1 MILNIFGF
9 VVNLVLGESFPAYTV
24 IEYLLRLKSCM
35 CKHLCMCKYL
45 CNEVNRLL
53 QLGPLIFPLIQL
65 DLLQYSNATPGQ
77 TVTKK
82 LQLPSRGNECCY

>member
-1 MILNIFGF
+1 MILNVFGF
-9 VVNLVLGESFPAYTV
+9 VVDLVSGESFPTYIVT
-24 IEYLLRLKSCM
+24 EYLLRLKSCM
-35 CKHLCMCKYL
+35 YKFL
-45 CNEVNRLL
+45 CNKVNRLL

-82 LQLPSRGNECCY
+82 LQLPSHVNERCY

>member
-1 MILNIFGF
+1 MILNIFIF
-9 VVNLVLGESFPAYTV
+9 VVNLVLGESFPTYTV

-35 CKHLCMCKYL
+35 CKHLC
-45 CNEVNRLL
+45 NEVNRLL
-53 QLGPLIFPLIQL
+53 QLRPLIFPLIQL
-65 DLLQYSNATPGQ
+65 DLLQYSNTTPGQ